1 MNRSAL
7 LIALV
12 VAGLG
17 VFLLILYQRRFET
30 EASGGD
36 RIKLVI
42 AVKPIARGAIVTDD
56 MVATREI
63 PQAYVEDR
71 AIKDVEKPKIL
82 GLKVGNPVQ
91 AQQTLMWTDLVTSS
105 EERKD
110 LSSLVQPGS
119 RAVAVRVRREDS
131 NVALIRPGDY
141 VDVIAVMNQGT
152 GSLSTNGGSTND
164 PLAAVVLLQ
173 RVLVLATGMDT
184 SPEAASD
191 SAAKSAATGSG
202 GGDLLTLSLTLPEG
216 QYIALATE
224 RGRLS
229 VALRNPND
237 QRMAERIPDI
247 TSSQLMDKSIIVGI
261 IHGGGPHGP
270 TEVKGQ

>member
-42 AVKPIARGAIVTDD
+42 AVKPIPRGTVITDD

-71 AIKDVEKPKIL
+71 AIKEVEKAKIL

-119 RAVAVRVRREDS
+119 RAVAVRVHRDDS

-141 VDVIAVMNQGT
+141 VDVIAVMAQGNGPVIAGNT
-152 GSLSTNGGSTND
+152 GEALS
-164 PLAAVVLLQ
+164 AVVLLQ
-173 RVLVLATGMDT
+173 RVLVLATGLDT
-184 SPEAASD
+184 SPEAANEN
-191 SAAKSAATGSG
+191 AVKNASG
-202 GGDLLTLSLTLPEG
+202 AGPAGDLLTLSLTLPEG
-216 QYIALATE
+216 QYIALAAE

-237 QRMAERIPDI
+237 QRTAERIPDI
-247 TSSQLMDKSIIVGI
+247 TTSQLMDKTIIPGI
-261 IHGGGPHGP
+261 IHGGGSHGP

>member
-36 RIKLVI
+36 RVKLVI
-42 AVKPIARGAIVTDD
+42 AVKPIPRGAVVTDD
-56 MVATREI
+56 MVATRDI

-71 AIKDVEKPKIL
+71 AIKDVEKAKIL

-119 RAVAVRVRREDS
+119 RAVAVRVRRDDS

-141 VDVIAVMNQGT
+141 VDVIAVMAQNNQALVAGGT
-152 GSLSTNGGSTND
+152 DAPLS
-164 PLAAVVLLQ
+164 AVVLLQ
-173 RVLVLATGMDT
+173 RVLVLATGLDT
-184 SPEAASD
+184 SPEAAND
-191 SAAKSAATGSG
+191 NAAKTASGMSAT
-202 GGDLLTLSLTLPEG
+202 GDLLTLSLTLPEG
-216 QYIALATE
+216 QYIALAAE

-229 VALRNPND
+229 VALRNPSD
-237 QRMAERIPDI
+237 QRTAERIPDI
-247 TSSQLMDKSIIVGI
+247 TTSQLMDKSANIVGI
-261 IHGGGPHGP
+261 VHGGNRGP